1 LNAINEESLDARNS
15 SCAPIKLSKRE
26 LEIIA
31 MIADGMTNKDI
42 AQKLFLSTHTV
53 MTHRKNIMN
62 KLGVKNTAGI
72 VIYAVKEN
80 VISPNK
86 YLFAPTPLD

>member
-1 LNAINEESLDARNS
+1 
-15 SCAPIKLSKRE
+15 
-26 LEIIA
+26 
-31 MIADGMTNKDI
+31 MIADGLTNKDI
-42 AQKLFLSTHTV
+42 AEKLFLSTHTV

-62 KLGVKNTAGI
+62 KLGVKNAAGI

-86 YLFAPTPLD
+86 YLFSPTELV